1 MAQGNFADGGTVGFE
16 QQGRAHGFERLQLIR
31 VL

>member
-1 MAQGNFADGGTVGFE
+1 MAQRDFADGGAVGFE
-16 QQGRAHGFERLQLIR
+16 QQGRAHEFQSLQLIR